1 MKRLSLLCALMAFAL
16 IGTMPSAAQELGD
29 WRAASSTAK
38 TITSDIAFSREKLWI
53 NFTPFWIAQIRTLT
67 PDELNAT
74 FPAESSAG
82 GTANLY
88 RLSIP
93 ADKKFLHKN
102 TLCGSDDTQWV
113 AAYATGNTLQL
124 AFFSGSHIPTLTP
137 DALANSSTLCGIFSY
152 QR

>member
-1 MKRLSLLCALMAFAL
+1 MKRLPLLCALVAFAL
-16 IGTMPSAAQELGD
+16 LGTVHSAAQELGD

-38 TITSDIAFSREKLWI
+38 TITGDVAFSREKLWI
-53 NFTPFWIAQIRTLT
+53 NFAPYWIAQIRTLT
-67 PDELNAT
+67 PDELTAA

-93 ADKKFLHKN
+93 ADKKFLRKN

-113 AAYATGNTLQL
+113 AAYATGNNLQL

-137 DALANSSTLCGIFSY
+137 DALANSATLCGIFSY
-152 QR
+152 VK

>member
-1 MKRLSLLCALMAFAL
+1 MKQLPLLGLLMVL
-16 IGTMPSAAQELGD
+16 LLTGTVHTAAQEQGD

-38 TITSDIAFSREKLWI
+38 TITGDIGFTREKIWI
-53 NFTPFWIAQIRTLT
+53 NFIGFWIAQIRTLT

-93 ADKKFLHKN
+93 SDRKFLHKN

-113 AAYATGNTLQL
+113 AAYASGHTLQL

-152 QR
+152 VR

>member
-1 MKRLSLLCALMAFAL
+1 MKRLSLLCALMVFAL
-16 IGTMPSAAQELGD
+16 IGTAHSAAQELGD
-29 WRAASSTAK
+29 WRAASSTAR
-38 TITSDIAFSREKLWI
+38 TITGDIGFTREKLYI
-53 NFTPFWIAQIRTLT
+53 SFVPFWIAQIRTLT
-67 PDELNAT
+67 PDELAAT

-113 AAYATGNTLQL
+113 AAYATGNNLQL

-137 DALANSSTLCGIFSY
+137 DALANSATLCGIFSY
-152 QR
+152 VR

>member
-1 MKRLSLLCALMAFAL
+1 MKRLSLLCALMALVLVGA
-16 IGTMPSAAQELGD
+16 IHSAAQETGD
-29 WRAASSTAK
+29 WRASSSTAK
-38 TITSDIAFSREKLWI
+38 SITGDIAFSREKLWI
-53 NFTPFWIAQIRTLT
+53 NFAPFWIAQIRTLT

-74 FPAESSAG
+74 FPGESSAG

-93 ADKKFLHKN
+93 SDKKFLHKN

-113 AAYATGNTLQL
+113 AAYATGNTLQV

-137 DALANSSTLCGIFSY
+137 DALANSATLCGIFSY
-152 QR
+152 VR

>member
-1 MKRLSLLCALMAFAL
+1 MKRLSLLCALLALVL
-16 IGTMPSAAQELGD
+16 IGTVPSAAQELGD

-38 TITSDIAFSREKLWI
+38 SITGDIGFTHEKLWI
-53 NFTPFWIAQIRTLT
+53 NFVGFWIAQIRTLT

-74 FPAESSAG
+74 FPAESAAG

-93 ADKKFLHKN
+93 SDKKFLHKN

-113 AAYATGNTLQL
+113 AAYATGHTLQL

-137 DALANSSTLCGIFSY
+137 DALANSATLCGIFSY
-152 QR
+152 IR